1 MKNSDN
7 VFDVVIIGGGPAGLT
22 AGIYTSRARLDSLL
36 IEKGIVGGQI
46 LNAGNVDNYPGFP
59 EGISGM
65 ELTQM
70 MHQQAKKFGLKTV
83 TAETTGIGFQGNQK
97 VVKTDDA
104 EYVAKVVIIAGGSQR
119 YKLGVP
125 GEEKF
130 AGRGVSY
137 CAICDAAFFREK
149 TVAVVGGGNAALT
162 EALHLTRFASK
173 VFVVH
178 RRAQLRATRIV
189 QEKAFS
195 EPGIEF
201 VLDSIVEEITGGDFV
216 KNIRLRNVTI
226 GQDSTLD
233 VAGVFISI
241 GFKPITDY
249 LKDILELDN
258 LGAIVTNERLETR
271 IPGIFTAGDIRS
283 NSTRQ
288 VITAAGDGA
297 AAAIYAEK
305 YITG

>member
-1 MKNSDN
+1 MNKSDD
-7 VFDVVIIGGGPAGLT
+7 VFDVVIIGGGPTGLA

-46 LNAGNVDNYPGFP
+46 LNAERVDNYPGFP

-65 ELTQM
+65 ELTQT
-70 MHQQAKKFGLKTV
+70 MHQQATKFGLKTV
-83 TAETTGIGFQGNQK
+83 TGETTGIELQGNQK

-104 EYVAKVVIIAGGSQR
+104 DYVARVVIIAGGSQR
-119 YKLGVP
+119 HKLGVS
-125 GEEKF
+125 GEDKF
-130 AGRGVSY
+130 TGKGVSY
-137 CAICDAAFFREK
+137 CAVCDAAFFREK

-173 VFVVH
+173 VFIVH
-178 RRAQLRATRIV
+178 RRNQLRATRIV

-201 VLDSIVEEITGGDFV
+201 VLDSVVEEITGGDFV
-216 KNIRLRNVTI
+216 KNVRLRNVTT
-226 GQDSTLD
+226 GQKSTLD

-241 GFKPITDY
+241 GFKPATDY
-249 LKDILELDN
+249 LKDILELDD
-258 LGAIVTNERLETR
+258 LGAIVTNESLETGV
-271 IPGIFTAGDIRS
+271 PGIFAAGDIRS